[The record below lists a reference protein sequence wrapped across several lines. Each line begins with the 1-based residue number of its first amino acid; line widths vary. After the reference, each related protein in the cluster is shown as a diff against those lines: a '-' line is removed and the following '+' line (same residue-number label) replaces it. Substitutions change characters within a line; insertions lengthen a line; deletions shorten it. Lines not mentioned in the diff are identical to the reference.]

1 MAHHG
6 ELNSCTGGKVQVV
19 DYKGN
24 PVDKTKTGGWLR
36 ALLILGIELCERLTT
51 LSIAV
56 NLVTYLVN
64 TMHLP
69 SPQSANIV
77 TNFLGTSFILCLFGG
92 FLADSF
98 LGRYLTIAIFATV
111 QALGIGVLTI
121 STTLPQLSPP
131 PCIHNQDCQAA
142 DGAQLAVLYVAL
154 YLIALGTGG
163 LKSSVSGFGVDQFD
177 ENDEK
182 ERSHMDYFF
191 NRFFFCISLGSLLAV
206 TVLVYIQDNVGRSWG
221 YGICASCMLLAIII
235 FLGGTRKYRFKKT
248 TSGSPLVQIA
258 QVFVAASRNRKLK
271 LPADDSHLYDDA
283 GPTSPSHRR
292 TPHTHQFRFLDRA
305 AIVDLSMEEASY
317 SSPWRL
323 CPVRRVEEVKTIIRM
338 LPIWATTIMF
348 WTTYAQMVT
357 FSVEQASTMKR
368 NMGKNFE
375 IPGGSL
381 TVFFV
386 GAILLTLAFYDRL
399 IMPLARGWTGKQGGF
414 TTLQKIGFGLALSAL
429 AMAAA
434 ALTEMKRLD
443 EVKHHHLW
451 DKPKSTIPM
460 SVFYL
465 IPQFFLVGAGEAFVY
480 TGQLDFFI
488 RESPDGMKTMSTGL
502 FLTTLALGFFLSSL
516 LVSIVNH
523 VTMTHSKQGWLSD
536 NLNRGRLDNFYWLV
550 ALMSLL
556 NLVAYLIFANRY
568 TYKET
573 RNSTQG
579 KPSTDNG
586 EGLQLAK
593 STSAEKECVEGSI

>member
-1 MAHHG
+1 AHHG
-6 ELNSCTGGKVQVV
+6 EQNPCTVGKVRVV

-24 PVDKTKTGGWLR
+24 PVDKAKTGGWLP
-36 ALLILGIELCERLTT
+36 AVFILGIELCERLTT

-69 SPQSANIV
+69 RPQSANMV
-77 TNFLGTSFILCLFGG
+77 TNFMGTSFILCLFGG

-98 LGRYLTIAIFATV
+98 LGRYLTIAFFALI
-111 QALGIGVLTI
+111 QSLGTGVLTI
-121 STTLPQLSPP
+121 STIVPQLSPP
-131 PCIHNQDCQAA
+131 HCIHNKDCKAA
-142 DGAQLAVLYVAL
+142 DGVQLFVLYVSL

-163 LKSSVSGFGVDQFD
+163 LKSSVSGFGTDQFD
-177 ENDEK
+177 ESDEK
-182 ERSHMDYFF
+182 ERHQMDYFF

-221 YGICASCMLLAIII
+221 YGICASCMLAAISL
-235 FLGGTRKYRFKKT
+235 FLGGTRMYRFKKST
-248 TSGSPLVQIA
+248 GGSPLTQIA
-258 QVFVAASRNRKLK
+258 QVFVAAWRNRKLK
-271 LPADDSHLYDDA
+271 LPADGSHLYDDVHQ
-283 GPTSPSHRR
+283 TSPSHKKIR
-292 TPHTHQFRFLDRA
+292 HTHQFKFLDRA
-305 AIVDLSMEEASY
+305 TIVDLSIEEASY
-317 SSPWRL
+317 ASPWRL
-323 CPVRRVEEVKTIIRM
+323 CTVRRVEEVKMIIKM
-338 LPIWATTIMF
+338 MPIWATTIMF

-357 FSVEQASTMKR
+357 VSVEQASTMKR
-368 NMGKNFE
+368 SIGKNFE
-375 IPGGSL
+375 IPGASL

-399 IMPLARGWTGKQGGF
+399 IMPLARHWTGRQRGF
-414 TTLQKIGFGLALSAL
+414 TTLQRIGFGLGLSSI

-434 ALTEMKRLD
+434 AITEMKRLKVAKD
-443 EVKHHHLW
+443 HGLW
-451 DKPKSTIPM
+451 DKPHSTVPM

-502 FLTTLALGFFLSSL
+502 FLSTIALGFFLSSL
-516 LVSIVNH
+516 LVSVVNH
-523 VTMTHSKQGWLSD
+523 VTKTESRQGWLSN

-550 ALMSLL
+550 SFLSLV
-556 NLVAYLIFANRY
+556 NLIIYLIFARWY

-573 RNSTQG
+573 RNLT
-579 KPSTDNG
+579 G
-586 EGLQLAK
+586 ERTCSDDGDTCGLQLAK
-593 STSAEKECVEGSI
+593 STPDGK